1 MNNNASKFLNE
12 IKVLDFTNH
21 YSGDLASMFFS
32 DFGASVTKFVT
43 KNKTNFQSDLFWNRN
58 KKIIKYS
65 NTNNLSKLEI
75 IKLINQ
81 SDVLIYDSQL
91 NSNEYKS
98 ILSNIEKANNTNL
111 IICHI
116 SAFPDNSEFK
126 NEPMIDELVIARA
139 GEMMILPGLG
149 KPSPKFLMHPIA
161 SVGCGINT
169 ATAIIAALI
178 SNMIS
183 IKQINNIN
191 STLLGGLLL
200 YASNPYQGDKW
211 RDFGKPYGG
220 APFYSNYE
228 CADGFIQLACI
239 GSKFAQN
246 AAIAIDIPEVI
257 IAPEF
262 ESIFYRPVKRDKEN
276 YINTAS
282 KLYDL
287 IAIRMKN
294 KTCSEWSKIFENADV
309 PYNKINNIEETIN
322 DEQILH
328 NKLIFEKNNK
338 KRIGKFIK
346 INSNN
351 SNTNSSKIIKRKS
364 FTLPLEGFKSIE
376 ITNIIAGPVAGRI
389 LSNLGVEAVKL
400 EPPIGEIS
408 RPLDLGYFKNLN
420 RNKKGISVDAKT
432 DQGKKIIKKLVQNVD
447 IFLEN
452 MRPGAA
458 DRVGL
463 SAKDLNKLNPT
474 IIQTHIAAY
483 GHDGS
488 YVHRPGLD
496 PIAQSITALQ
506 HIQGGGVKPVF
517 LPMLAPTDFTAGGM
531 AALGTIV
538 SLYNKIKNGTG
549 STVHTNLLAGGM
561 LLNGKTISNYLINK
575 HIPKFIN
582 ENQNGISDFNRAYKC
597 KDQWIYIYC
606 NKIPDKEIIDLIN
619 KKFNLTINN
628 SSDIEK
634 LFLSYNSTDIIRILS
649 TPDIYICL
657 VTNPKEDNYDF
668 LVNPITLKMITN
680 KDYHPSLISLE
691 MAHNMYD
698 LGLKNKKII
707 NCPELGEHNNKFMKQ
722 LGYTEEDITKMYKK
736 KIIFKD

>member
-1 MNNNASKFLNE
+1 MNKNDTKFLNE
-12 IKVLDFTNH
+12 IKILDFTNH
-21 YSGDLASMFFS
+21 YSGDLTSMFLS
-32 DFGASVTKFVT
+32 DFGASITKFVI
-43 KNKTNFQSDLFWNRN
+43 KNNTNFQSDLFWNRN

-65 NTNNLSKLEI
+65 NIENLIESQIIDLISK
-75 IKLINQ
+75 
-81 SDVLIYDSQL
+81 SDILIYDFQL
-91 NSNEYKS
+91 DSIEYKS
-98 ILSNIEKANNTNL
+98 ILSNIEKANNTDL

-116 SAFPDNSEFK
+116 SAFPHNSKFK
-126 NEPMIDELVIARA
+126 DEPMIDELVIARA
-139 GEMMILPGLG
+139 GEMMILPGHG
-149 KPSPKFLMHPIA
+149 KPSPKFLMHPIT
-161 SVGCGINT
+161 SVGCGINS
-169 ATAIIAALI
+169 ATALITALI

-183 IKQINNIN
+183 VKQINNIN

-228 CADGFIQLACI
+228 CADGFVQLACI

-276 YINTAS
+276 YINTAT
-282 KLYDL
+282 KLYNL
-287 IAIRMKN
+287 IAIRMET
-294 KTCSEWSKIFENADV
+294 KTCSEWSEIFEEADV
-309 PYNKINNIEETIN
+309 PYNKVNNIKETIE

-328 NKLIFEKNNK
+328 NKLIFEENNQ
-338 KRIGKFIK
+338 KRIGKFIN
-346 INSNN
+346 IHSNNPNSNS
-351 SNTNSSKIIKRKS
+351 SNIPKRKS
-364 FTLPLEGFKSIE
+364 FTLPLEGFKSLE

-389 LSNLGVEAVKL
+389 LSNLGVEAIKL

-420 RNKKGISVDAKT
+420 RNKKGISIDAKT
-432 DQGKKIIKKLVQNVD
+432 TEGKKIIKKLIQNVD

-463 SAKDLNKLNPT
+463 SAKDLNELNPT

-483 GHDGS
+483 GHDGP

-496 PIAQSITALQ
+496 PIAQSITGLQ
-506 HIQGGGVKPVF
+506 HIQGNGEKPVF

-561 LLNGKTISNYLINK
+561 LLNGKTISNYLKNR
-575 HIPKFIN
+575 HIIKFIN
-582 ENQNGISDFNRAYKC
+582 EDQNGISDFNRAYKC

-606 NKIPDKEIIDLIN
+606 NKITDKEIIKLIS
-619 KKFNLTINN
+619 KKFNIEINN
-628 SSDIEK
+628 NSDVEK
-634 LFLSYNSTDIIRILS
+634 LFLSYNSSDIIQILFI
-649 TPDIYICL
+649 PDIHICV

-668 LVNPITLKMITN
+668 LINPIALKMIIN
-680 KDYHPSLISLE
+680 KDNHPSLISLE

-698 LGLKNKKII
+698 LGLENHKVS
-707 NCPELGEHNNKFMKQ
+707 NCPELGEHNNKFIKQ
-722 LGYTEEDITKMYKK
+722 LGYTEEEILNMYKK
-736 KIIFKD
+736 KIIFKN

>member
-1 MNNNASKFLNE
+1 MNKNDTKFLNE
-12 IKVLDFTNH
+12 IKILDFTNH
-21 YSGDLASMFFS
+21 YSGDLTSMFLS
-32 DFGASVTKFVT
+32 DFGASVTKFVI
-43 KNKTNFQSDLFWNRN
+43 KNNTNFQSDLFWNRN

-65 NTNNLSKLEI
+65 NIENLIESQIIDLISK
-75 IKLINQ
+75 
-81 SDVLIYDSQL
+81 SDILIYDFQL
-91 NSNEYKS
+91 DSIEYKS
-98 ILSNIEKANNTNL
+98 ILSNIEKANNTDL

-116 SAFPDNSEFK
+116 SAFPHNSKFK
-126 NEPMIDELVIARA
+126 DEPMIDELVIARA
-139 GEMMILPGLG
+139 GEMMILPGHG
-149 KPSPKFLMHPIA
+149 KPSPKFLMHPIT
-161 SVGCGINT
+161 SVGCGINS
-169 ATAIIAALI
+169 ATALITALI

-183 IKQINNIN
+183 VKQINNIN

-228 CADGFIQLACI
+228 CADGFVQLACI

-276 YINTAS
+276 YINTAT
-282 KLYDL
+282 KLYNL
-287 IAIRMKN
+287 IAIRMET
-294 KTCSEWSKIFENADV
+294 KTCSEWSEIFEEADV
-309 PYNKINNIEETIN
+309 PYNKVNNIKETIE

-328 NKLIFEKNNK
+328 NKLIFEENNQ
-338 KRIGKFIK
+338 KRIGKFIN
-346 INSNN
+346 IHSNNPNSNS
-351 SNTNSSKIIKRKS
+351 SNIPKRKS
-364 FTLPLEGFKSIE
+364 FTLPLEGFKSLE

-389 LSNLGVEAVKL
+389 LSNLGVEAIKL

-420 RNKKGISVDAKT
+420 RNKKGISIDAKT
-432 DQGKKIIKKLVQNVD
+432 TEGKKIIKKLIQNVD

-463 SAKDLNKLNPT
+463 SAKDLNELNPT

-483 GHDGS
+483 GHDGP

-496 PIAQSITALQ
+496 PIAQSITGLQ
-506 HIQGGGVKPVF
+506 HIQGNGEKPVF

-561 LLNGKTISNYLINK
+561 LLNGKTISNYLKNR
-575 HIPKFIN
+575 HIIKFIN
-582 ENQNGISDFNRAYKC
+582 EDQNGISDFNRAYKC

-606 NKIPDKEIIDLIN
+606 NKITDKEIIKLIS
-619 KKFNLTINN
+619 KKFNIEINN
-628 SSDIEK
+628 NSDVEK
-634 LFLSYNSTDIIRILS
+634 LFLSYNSSDIIQILFI
-649 TPDIYICL
+649 PDIHICV

-668 LVNPITLKMITN
+668 LINPIALKMIIN
-680 KDYHPSLISLE
+680 KDNHPSLISLE

-698 LGLKNKKII
+698 LGLENHKVS
-707 NCPELGEHNNKFMKQ
+707 NCPELGEHNNKFIKQ
-722 LGYTEEDITKMYKK
+722 LGYTEEEILNMYKK
-736 KIIFKD
+736 KIIFKN

>member
-1 MNNNASKFLNE
+1 MDKNDTKFLNE
-12 IKVLDFTNH
+12 IKILDFTNH
-21 YSGDLASMFFS
+21 YSGDLTSMFLS
-32 DFGASVTKFVT
+32 DFGASITKFVI
-43 KNKTNFQSDLFWNRN
+43 KNNTNFQSDLFWNRN

-65 NTNNLSKLEI
+65 NIENLIESQIIDLISK
-75 IKLINQ
+75 
-81 SDVLIYDSQL
+81 SDILIYDFQL
-91 NSNEYKS
+91 DSIEYKS
-98 ILSNIEKANNTNL
+98 ILSNIEKANNTDL

-116 SAFPDNSEFK
+116 SAFPHNSKFK
-126 NEPMIDELVIARA
+126 DEPMIDELVIARA
-139 GEMMILPGLG
+139 GEMMILPGHG
-149 KPSPKFLMHPIA
+149 KPSPKFLMHPIT
-161 SVGCGINT
+161 SVGCGINS
-169 ATAIIAALI
+169 ATALITALI

-183 IKQINNIN
+183 VKQINNIN

-228 CADGFIQLACI
+228 CADGFVQLACI

-276 YINTAS
+276 YINTAT
-282 KLYDL
+282 KLYNL
-287 IAIRMKN
+287 IAIRMKT
-294 KTCSEWSKIFENADV
+294 KTCSEWSEIFEEADV
-309 PYNKINNIEETIN
+309 PYNKVNNIKETIE

-328 NKLIFEKNNK
+328 NKLIFEENNQ
-338 KRIGKFIK
+338 KRIGKFIN
-346 INSNN
+346 IHSNNPNSNS
-351 SNTNSSKIIKRKS
+351 SNIPKRKS
-364 FTLPLEGFKSIE
+364 FTLPLEGFKSLE

-389 LSNLGVEAVKL
+389 LSNLGVEAIKL

-420 RNKKGISVDAKT
+420 RNKKGISIDAKT
-432 DQGKKIIKKLVQNVD
+432 TEGKKIIKKLIQNVD

-463 SAKDLNKLNPT
+463 SAKDLNELNPT

-483 GHDGS
+483 GHNGP

-496 PIAQSITALQ
+496 PIAQSITGLQ
-506 HIQGGGVKPVF
+506 HIQGNGEKPVF

-561 LLNGKTISNYLINK
+561 LLNVKTISNYLKNR
-575 HIPKFIN
+575 HIIKFIN
-582 ENQNGISDFNRAYKC
+582 EDQNGISDFNRAYKC

-606 NKIPDKEIIDLIN
+606 IKITDKEIIKLIS
-619 KKFNLTINN
+619 KKFNIEINN
-628 SSDIEK
+628 NSDVEK
-634 LFLSYNSTDIIRILS
+634 LFLSYNSSDIIQILFI
-649 TPDIYICL
+649 PDIHICV

-668 LVNPITLKMITN
+668 LINPIALKMIIN
-680 KDYHPSLISLE
+680 KDNHPSLISLE

-698 LGLKNKKII
+698 LGLENHKVS
-707 NCPELGEHNNKFMKQ
+707 NCPELGEHNNKFIKQ
-722 LGYTEEDITKMYKK
+722 LGYTEEEILNMYKK
-736 KIIFKD
+736 KIIFKN

>member
-1 MNNNASKFLNE
+1 MNKNDTKFLNE
-12 IKVLDFTNH
+12 IKILDFTNH
-21 YSGDLASMFFS
+21 YSGDLTSMFLS
-32 DFGASVTKFVT
+32 DFGASITKFVI
-43 KNKTNFQSDLFWNRN
+43 KNNTNFQSDLFWNRN

-65 NTNNLSKLEI
+65 NIENLIESQIIDLISK
-75 IKLINQ
+75 
-81 SDVLIYDSQL
+81 SDILIYDFQL
-91 NSNEYKS
+91 DSIEYKS
-98 ILSNIEKANNTNL
+98 ILSNIEKANNTDL

-116 SAFPDNSEFK
+116 SAFPHNSKFK
-126 NEPMIDELVIARA
+126 DEPMIDELVIARA
-139 GEMMILPGLG
+139 GEMMILPGHG
-149 KPSPKFLMHPIA
+149 KPSPKFLMHPIT
-161 SVGCGINT
+161 SVGCGINS
-169 ATAIIAALI
+169 ATALITALI

-183 IKQINNIN
+183 VKQINNIN

-228 CADGFIQLACI
+228 CADGFVQLACI

-276 YINTAS
+276 YINTAT
-282 KLYDL
+282 KLYNL
-287 IAIRMKN
+287 IAIRMKT
-294 KTCSEWSKIFENADV
+294 KTCSEWSEIFEEADV
-309 PYNKINNIEETIN
+309 PYNKVNNIKETIE

-328 NKLIFEKNNK
+328 NKLIFEENNQ
-338 KRIGKFIK
+338 KRIGKFIN
-346 INSNN
+346 IHSNNPNSNS
-351 SNTNSSKIIKRKS
+351 SNIPKRKS
-364 FTLPLEGFKSIE
+364 FTLPLEGFKSLE

-389 LSNLGVEAVKL
+389 LSNLGVEAIKL

-420 RNKKGISVDAKT
+420 RNKKGISIDAKT
-432 DQGKKIIKKLVQNVD
+432 TEGKKIIKKLIQNVD

-463 SAKDLNKLNPT
+463 SAKDLNELNPT

-483 GHDGS
+483 GHDGP

-496 PIAQSITALQ
+496 PIAQSITGLQ
-506 HIQGGGVKPVF
+506 HIQGNGEKPVF

-561 LLNGKTISNYLINK
+561 LLNGKTISNYLKNR
-575 HIPKFIN
+575 HIIKFIN
-582 ENQNGISDFNRAYKC
+582 EDQNGISDFNRAYKC

-606 NKIPDKEIIDLIN
+606 NKITDKEIIKLIS
-619 KKFNLTINN
+619 KKFNIEINN
-628 SSDIEK
+628 NSDVEK
-634 LFLSYNSTDIIRILS
+634 LFLSYNSSDIIQILFI
-649 TPDIYICL
+649 PDIHICV

-668 LVNPITLKMITN
+668 LINPIALKMIIN
-680 KDYHPSLISLE
+680 KDNHPSLISLE

-698 LGLKNKKII
+698 LGLENHKVS
-707 NCPELGEHNNKFMKQ
+707 NCPELGEHNNKFIKQ
-722 LGYTEEDITKMYKK
+722 LGYTEEEILNMYKK
-736 KIIFKD
+736 KIIFKN

>member
-1 MNNNASKFLNE
+1 MNKNDTKFLNE
-12 IKVLDFTNH
+12 IKILDFTNH
-21 YSGDLASMFFS
+21 YSGDLTSMFLS
-32 DFGASVTKFVT
+32 DFGASITKFVI
-43 KNKTNFQSDLFWNRN
+43 KNNTNFQSDLFWNRN

-65 NTNNLSKLEI
+65 NIENLIESQIIDLISK
-75 IKLINQ
+75 
-81 SDVLIYDSQL
+81 SDILIYDFQL
-91 NSNEYKS
+91 DSIEYKS
-98 ILSNIEKANNTNL
+98 ILSNIEKANNTDL

-116 SAFPDNSEFK
+116 SAFPHNSKFK
-126 NEPMIDELVIARA
+126 DEPMIDELVIARA
-139 GEMMILPGLG
+139 GEMMILPGHG
-149 KPSPKFLMHPIA
+149 KPSPKFLMHPIT
-161 SVGCGINT
+161 SVGCGINS
-169 ATAIIAALI
+169 ATALITALI

-183 IKQINNIN
+183 VKQINNIN

-228 CADGFIQLACI
+228 CADGFVQLACI

-276 YINTAS
+276 YINTAT
-282 KLYDL
+282 KLYNL
-287 IAIRMKN
+287 IAIRMKT
-294 KTCSEWSKIFENADV
+294 KTCSEWSEIFEEADV
-309 PYNKINNIEETIN
+309 PYNKVNNIKETIE

-328 NKLIFEKNNK
+328 NKLIFEENNQ
-338 KRIGKFIK
+338 KRIGKFIN
-346 INSNN
+346 IHSNNPNSNS
-351 SNTNSSKIIKRKS
+351 SNIPKRKS
-364 FTLPLEGFKSIE
+364 FTLPLEGFKSLE

-389 LSNLGVEAVKL
+389 LSNLGVEAIKL

-420 RNKKGISVDAKT
+420 RNKKGISIDAKT
-432 DQGKKIIKKLVQNVD
+432 TEGKKIIKKLIQNVD

-463 SAKDLNKLNPT
+463 SAKDLNELNPT

-483 GHDGS
+483 GHNGP

-496 PIAQSITALQ
+496 PIAQSITGLQ
-506 HIQGGGVKPVF
+506 HIQGNGEKPVF

-561 LLNGKTISNYLINK
+561 LLNGKTISNYLKNR
-575 HIPKFIN
+575 HIIKFIN
-582 ENQNGISDFNRAYKC
+582 EDQNGISDFNRAYKC
-597 KDQWIYIYC
+597 KDQWIYFYC
-606 NKIPDKEIIDLIN
+606 NKITDKEIIKLIS
-619 KKFNLTINN
+619 KKFNIEINN
-628 SSDIEK
+628 NSDVEK
-634 LFLSYNSTDIIRILS
+634 LFLSYNSSDIIQILFI
-649 TPDIYICL
+649 PDIHICV

-668 LVNPITLKMITN
+668 LINPIALKMIIN
-680 KDYHPSLISLE
+680 KDNHPSLISLE

-698 LGLKNKKII
+698 LGLENHKVS
-707 NCPELGEHNNKFMKQ
+707 NCPELGEHNNKFIKQ
-722 LGYTEEDITKMYKK
+722 LGYTEEEILNMYKK
-736 KIIFKD
+736 KIIFKN

>member
-1 MNNNASKFLNE
+1 MNQNDIKILNE
-12 IKVLDFTNH
+12 IKILDFTNH
-21 YSGDLASMFFS
+21 YSGDLTSMFLS

-43 KNKTNFQSDLFWNRN
+43 ENKANFQPDLFWNRN

-65 NTNNLSKLEI
+65 NTNDLNKTEI

-81 SDVLIYDSQL
+81 SEVLIYDFQL
-91 NSNEYKS
+91 NSNKYKS
-98 ILSNIEKANNTNL
+98 ILSNIKKANNKNL

-116 SAFPDNSEFK
+116 SAFPKTSKLKD
-126 NEPMIDELVIARA
+126 EPMIDELVIARA
-139 GEMMILPGLG
+139 GEMMILPGHG

-161 SVGCGINT
+161 SVGCGINS
-169 ATAIIAALI
+169 ATAIITALI

-228 CADGFIQLACI
+228 CVDGFIQLACI

-246 AAIAIDIPEVI
+246 AAIAIDIPEII

-276 YINTAS
+276 YINTAT

-287 IAIRMKN
+287 IAIRIKN
-294 KTCSEWSKIFENADV
+294 KTCSEWSKIFEEADV
-309 PYNKINNIEETIN
+309 PYNKVNNIKETIE

-328 NKLIFEKNNK
+328 NNLIFEENNQ
-338 KRIGKFIK
+338 KRIGKFVNIS
-346 INSNN
+346 SNN
-351 SNTNSSKIIKRKS
+351 SNLNSSNIIKRKS
-364 FTLPLEGFKSIE
+364 FTLPLEGFKSLE

-389 LSNLGVEAVKL
+389 LSNLGVEAIKL

-420 RNKKGISVDAKT
+420 RNKNGISIDAKT
-432 DQGKKIIKKLVQNVD
+432 DEGKNIIKKLIQNVD

-463 SAKDLNKLNPT
+463 SAKDLNELNPT

-483 GHDGS
+483 GHDGP

-496 PIAQSITALQ
+496 PIAQSITGLQ
-506 HIQGGGVKPVF
+506 HIQGGGEKPVF

-531 AALGTIV
+531 AALGTV
-538 SLYNKIKNGTG
+538 LSLYNKIKNGTG

-561 LLNGKTISNYLINK
+561 LLNGKTISNYLKNC

-582 ENQNGISDFNRAYKC
+582 EDQNGISDFNRAYKC

-606 NKIPDKEIIDLIN
+606 NKIPDKEIINLIN
-619 KKFNLTINN
+619 KRFNLTINN
-628 SSDIEK
+628 IPDIEK
-634 LFLSYNSTDIIRILS
+634 LFLSYNSSGIIRNLS
-649 TPDIYICL
+649 MPDIHICV

-668 LVNPITLKMITN
+668 LINPLTLEMITN
-680 KDYHPSLISLE
+680 KDNHPSLISLE
-691 MAHNMYD
+691 MAHNMYA
-698 LGLKNKKII
+698 LGLKNHKVS
-707 NCPELGEHNNKFMKQ
+707 NCPELGEHNNKFIKQ
-722 LGYTEEDITKMYKK
+722 LGYTEEEILNMYKK
-736 KIIFKD
+736 KIIFKN

>member
-1 MNNNASKFLNE
+1 MNKNDTKFLNE
-12 IKVLDFTNH
+12 IKILDFTNH
-21 YSGDLASMFFS
+21 YSGDLTSMFLS
-32 DFGASVTKFVT
+32 DFGASITKFVI
-43 KNKTNFQSDLFWNRN
+43 KNNTNFQSDLFWNRN

-65 NTNNLSKLEI
+65 NIENLIESQIIDLISKSNI
-75 IKLINQ
+75 
-81 SDVLIYDSQL
+81 LIYDFQL
-91 NSNEYKS
+91 DSIEYKS
-98 ILSNIEKANNTNL
+98 ILSNIKKANNTDL

-116 SAFPDNSEFK
+116 SAFPHNSKFK
-126 NEPMIDELVIARA
+126 DEPMIDELVIARA
-139 GEMMILPGLG
+139 GEMMILPGHG
-149 KPSPKFLMHPIA
+149 KPSPKFLMHPIT
-161 SVGCGINT
+161 SVGCGINS
-169 ATAIIAALI
+169 ATALITALI

-183 IKQINNIN
+183 VKQINNIN

-228 CADGFIQLACI
+228 CADGFVQLACI

-276 YINTAS
+276 YINTAT
-282 KLYDL
+282 KLYNL
-287 IAIRMKN
+287 IAIRMKT
-294 KTCSEWSKIFENADV
+294 KTCSEWSEIFEEADV
-309 PYNKINNIEETIN
+309 PYNKVNNIKETIE

-328 NKLIFEKNNK
+328 NKLIFEENNQ
-338 KRIGKFIK
+338 KRIGKFIN
-346 INSNN
+346 IHSNNPNSNS
-351 SNTNSSKIIKRKS
+351 SNIPKRKS
-364 FTLPLEGFKSIE
+364 FTLPLEGFKSLE

-389 LSNLGVEAVKL
+389 LSNLGVEAIKL

-420 RNKKGISVDAKT
+420 RNKKGISIDAKT
-432 DQGKKIIKKLVQNVD
+432 TEGKKIIKKLIQNVD

-463 SAKDLNKLNPT
+463 SAKDLNELNPT

-483 GHDGS
+483 GHDGP

-496 PIAQSITALQ
+496 PIAQSITGLQ
-506 HIQGGGVKPVF
+506 HIQGNGEKPVF

-561 LLNGKTISNYLINK
+561 LLNGKTISNYLKNR
-575 HIPKFIN
+575 HIIKFIN
-582 ENQNGISDFNRAYKC
+582 EDQNGISDFNRAYKC

-606 NKIPDKEIIDLIN
+606 NKITDKEIIKLIS
-619 KKFNLTINN
+619 KKFNIEINN
-628 SSDIEK
+628 NSDVEK
-634 LFLSYNSTDIIRILS
+634 LFLSYNSSDIIQILFI
-649 TPDIYICL
+649 PDIHICV

-668 LVNPITLKMITN
+668 LINPIALKMIIN
-680 KDYHPSLISLE
+680 KDNHPSLISLE

-698 LGLKNKKII
+698 LGLENHKVS
-707 NCPELGEHNNKFMKQ
+707 NCPELGEHNNKFIKQ
-722 LGYTEEDITKMYKK
+722 LGYTEEEILNMYKK
-736 KIIFKD
+736 KIIFKN